1 VNDHKDAGDDF
12 DGVLGMK
19 APQQSK
25 IAFDFEGRMFWWDLT
40 GVAPGVVPTAILAIN
55 DRSR

>member
-25 IAFDFEGRMFWWDLT
+25 VAFDFERRRFSWDLS
-40 GVAPGVVPTAILAIN
+40 GVAPEVALAIN
-55 DRSR
+55 GRGR